1 MLDIQCKTSPSPDWS
16 DLGFGPLLAL
26 PKVKA
31 RWRMRTAK
39 GIPKKIHASIN
50 FGKLTLVC
58 MTVVASVAL
67 HAEQRNYNLCPNI
80 HSVYLSD
87 PGKSRA
93 MVINY
98 DRSTK
103 SFIFLRCGES
113 DVARPQVRTE
123 QLSCHVYQT
132 GTAQELCNKEAASL
146 HAGRVVADVF
156 DAGASAAISGGL
168 STFSQVSR
176 GIGVARDLSKPRK
189 CPGLNLMLA
198 MSVGQSSAALQ
209 NAFFESQLEQEPNAI
224 SLVNRLALHNPAK
237 RGGYIFNGLDRLL
250 SPRSRS
256 NGNEDK
262 KVTLEGPAYLIA
274 ERNNSGVDRL
284 LVDSPGR
291 SEFCSLFNPPQ
302 PPAATE
308 TVEAAH

>member
-274 ERNNSGVDRL
+274 ERTNSGVDRL
-284 LVDSPGR
+284 LVDSP
-291 SEFCSLFNPPQ
+291 
-302 PPAATE
+302 
-308 TVEAAH
+308 